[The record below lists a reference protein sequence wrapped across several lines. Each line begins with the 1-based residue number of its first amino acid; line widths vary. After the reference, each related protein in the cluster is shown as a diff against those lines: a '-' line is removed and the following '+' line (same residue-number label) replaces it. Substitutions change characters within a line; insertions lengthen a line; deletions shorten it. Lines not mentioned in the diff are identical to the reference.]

1 MTRIEQT
8 NHKILRRR
16 LCFLCS
22 CVFIVALTIIS
33 GLFGFYFFGGSSTIY
48 STRPIPTYSPHESR
62 PKPLFLKNRTETTS
76 KQYAVFACSI
86 SAPVAAYCFYTP
98 IITFAWRRLGYQAIV
113 IFVGDFK
120 ALNGTQPDHIR
131 LAAEWITRFD
141 GIVHYFQ
148 CDEAYAIKISQTIRV
163 FIGFLP
169 LPFINDDDFLLTTD
183 SDLLPLRREQYM
195 LRTDYPDGF
204 IVNRWCCGT
213 FKMRNKTYHM
223 FPMGHLH
230 IKRKVW
236 RAMVLESTV
245 HQELVNMTS
254 KQGNQA
260 FTTNETSLVE
270 HESTNKNMSLLLD
283 EAPLSFASIAF
294 YLRYE
299 FGEIYDQTMLK
310 GDQSWDMDQKLI
322 TMFLLDYWN
331 TTTEGQKLKI
341 DERPLMFIE
350 PNVNNMDMSNTNSS
364 NKSSLY
370 PGVAVLINNRTDLN
384 IPSRILNVLMHI
396 PNTWPVQIIHS
407 TSNYEYL
414 IQSNDLK
421 PYIDNGRII
430 LTKLFDEKLFS
441 LPNKLFTAIQFY
453 ELIPG
458 EKILIFQLDS
468 LFCSNSPH
476 KITDYLQYDYIGAP
490 WGITSKSGMVGNSGF
505 SLRTRSKTIELLT
518 NHPYDLST
526 NEDLWFASNY
536 HLVNANIP
544 TTEIAA
550 TFSVETQY
558 YPKPLGVHMPGN
570 YLNMKDYTNLCIQCP
585 ELRMIW
591 PYCQDKEKI
600 PSQEIMNNQ
609 QATTMNKTS

>member
-1 MTRIEQT
+1 
-8 NHKILRRR
+8 
-16 LCFLCS
+16 
-22 CVFIVALTIIS
+22 
-33 GLFGFYFFGGSSTIY
+33 
-48 STRPIPTYSPHESR
+48 
-62 PKPLFLKNRTETTS
+62 
-76 KQYAVFACSI
+76 
-86 SAPVAAYCFYTP
+86 
-98 IITFAWRRLGYQAIV
+98 
-113 IFVGDFK
+113 
-120 ALNGTQPDHIR
+120 
-131 LAAEWITRFD
+131 
-141 GIVHYFQ
+141 
-148 CDEAYAIKISQTIRV
+148 
-163 FIGFLP
+163 
-169 LPFINDDDFLLTTD
+169 
-183 SDLLPLRREQYM
+183 
-195 LRTDYPDGF
+195 
-204 IVNRWCCGT
+204 
-213 FKMRNKTYHM
+213 
-223 FPMGHLH
+223 MGHLH

-236 RAMVLESTV
+236 RAMVLDSTL

-254 KQGNQA
+254 KQGSQA
-260 FTTNETSLVE
+260 FETNEASQVE
-270 HESTNKNMSLLLD
+270 NESTKKKKSLLLD

-294 YLRYE
+294 YLRHE

-310 GDQSWDMDQKLI
+310 GDVAWDMDQKLI

-331 TTTEGQKLKI
+331 TTAEGQKLKI
-341 DERPLMFIE
+341 DERALMPRLDRDPTQAWLKMRNFKKYGDSHLTHQIFYK
-350 PNVNNMDMSNTNSS
+350 NYCTNSS

-396 PNTWPVQIIHS
+396 PNTWPVQIIHG

-518 NHPYDLST
+518 SHPYDLST
-526 NEDLWFASNY
+526 NEDLWFAGNY

-600 PSQEIMNNQ
+600 PSQEIMNDQ
-609 QATTMNKTS
+609 QAATMNKTS

>member
-1 MTRIEQT
+1 
-8 NHKILRRR
+8 
-16 LCFLCS
+16 
-22 CVFIVALTIIS
+22 
-33 GLFGFYFFGGSSTIY
+33 
-48 STRPIPTYSPHESR
+48 
-62 PKPLFLKNRTETTS
+62 
-76 KQYAVFACSI
+76 
-86 SAPVAAYCFYTP
+86 
-98 IITFAWRRLGYQAIV
+98 
-113 IFVGDFK
+113 
-120 ALNGTQPDHIR
+120 
-131 LAAEWITRFD
+131 
-141 GIVHYFQ
+141 
-148 CDEAYAIKISQTIRV
+148 
-163 FIGFLP
+163 
-169 LPFINDDDFLLTTD
+169 
-183 SDLLPLRREQYM
+183 
-195 LRTDYPDGF
+195 
-204 IVNRWCCGT
+204 
-213 FKMRNKTYHM
+213 RN
-223 FPMGHLH
+223 
-230 IKRKVW
+230 I
-236 RAMVLESTV
+236 
-245 HQELVNMTS
+245 
-254 KQGNQA
+254 
-260 FTTNETSLVE
+260 
-270 HESTNKNMSLLLD
+270 
-283 EAPLSFASIAF
+283 
-294 YLRYE
+294 
-299 FGEIYDQTMLK
+299 
-310 GDQSWDMDQKLI
+310 
-322 TMFLLDYWN
+322 
-331 TTTEGQKLKI
+331 
-341 DERPLMFIE
+341 
-350 PNVNNMDMSNTNSS
+350 S

-441 LPNKLFTAIQFY
+441 LPNKLFTAIRFY

-476 KITDYLQYDYIGAP
+476 KITDYLQYDYIGAPWGITSKSGMVGNSGFSLRTRSKTIELLTNHPYDLSTNEDLWFASAPWGITSKSGMVGNSGFSLRTRSKTIELLTNHPYDLSTNEDLWFASNYHLVNANIPTTEIAATFSVETQYYPKPLGVHMPGNYLNMKDYTNLCIQCPELRMIWPYCQDKEKIPSAP

-600 PSQEIMNNQ
+600 PSQEIMNDQ